1 MHIILWCVEQVG
13 GKWFTIVYALLGIP
27 LVLTAVGICAAEV
40 LYFFEVIA
48 VMKMDELN
56 TAFDYYDKDK
66 SGAPEGHLPV
76 SLIAAY
82 KPMPIR
88 SARAAQESWT

>member
-1 MHIILWCVEQVG
+1 MHCVEQVA

-27 LVLTAVGICAAEV
+27 LVLTAAGICAAEV

-56 TAFDYYDKDK
+56 TAFDYYDKDN
-66 SGAPEGHLPV
+66 SGAPETAPLLTHCPPF
-76 SLIAAY
+76 
-82 KPMPIR
+82 KPLLF
-88 SARAAQESWT
+88 ALAQESWT